1 MTISAEDYGDI
12 LKQLA
17 DLQAYVSLHITEI
30 EELQT
35 KVKSHEEAILE
46 LDGFKSYLKL
56 RLRQS
61 KENPI

>member
-12 LKQLA
+12 LNQLA
-17 DLQAYVSLHITEI
+17 ELQGHAARHITEI

-35 KVKSHEEAILE
+35 KVAAQGEAILE
-46 LDGFKSYLKL
+46 LEGFKSYLKL

-61 KENPI
+61 KESPV